1 MTDDEIRAN
10 FLPLWSDLSEGDTFP
25 GNRPLLAHY
34 TSIASLELIMKSSE
48 MWFSN
53 PLFMNDM
60 DEMAFVINE
69 GAREFRTNSEFRNSV
84 GEDKYLLML
93 KLFEDI
99 YGDFAN
105 KHAFDVYVLCFSEH
119 DRQERD
125 GLLSMWRGYGGNGT
139 GAAIIFDTAKLTA
152 TEDSPIILAKVEY
165 FTREQRIEWIIGK
178 LVELAKLLKEH
189 PVDNDKLMIPIWE
202 FFERLKIFSLFT
214 KHCGFKEEREW
225 RAVYLRERDSSD
237 ALFEKLGYAVKSRGV
252 EPKLKFKIEPVEGVA
267 GAGVNLE
274 SLVSEIILGPTV
286 SNPLSVKAVQR
297 MLESLGK
304 HELATKLS
312 ASSTP
317 YRPI

>member
-1 MTDDEIRAN
+1 MTDDEIRAD
-10 FLPLWSDLSEGDTFP
+10 FLPLWNDLSEGDTFP
-25 GNRPLLAHY
+25 DNRPLLAHY
-34 TSIASLELIMKSSE
+34 TSIANLELIMKSSE

-53 PLFMNDM
+53 PLFMNDL

-69 GAREFRTNSEFRNSV
+69 GAREFRTNLEFRNSV

-139 GAAIIFDTAKLTA
+139 GAAIIFDTAKLIA
-152 TEDSPIILAKVEY
+152 IEDSPIILAKVEY

-178 LVELAKLLKEH
+178 LVELARLMKEH
-189 PVDNDKLMIPIWE
+189 PVDNDKLIIPVWE

-237 ALFEKLGYAVKSRGV
+237 ALVDKLGYAVKSRGV
-252 EPKLKFKIEPVEGVA
+252 EPKLKFKIEPVEGIA
-267 GAGVNLE
+267 GGNVNLE

-286 SNPLSVKAVQR
+286 SNPLAMKAVQR

-304 HELATKLS
+304 YELATKLS

>member
-1 MTDDEIRAN
+1 MTDDDIRAG
-10 FLPLWSDLSEGDTFP
+10 FLPLWSDLNEGGTFP
-25 GNRPLLAHY
+25 DNRPLLAHY

-69 GAREFRTNSEFRNSV
+69 GAREFRTNLEFRNAV

-99 YGDFAN
+99 YGDFSN
-105 KHAFDVYVLCFSEH
+105 RHAFDVYVLCFSEH

-139 GAAIIFDTAKLTA
+139 GAAIIFDTAKLA
-152 TEDSPIILAKVEY
+152 AIEESPIILAKVEY

-178 LVELAKLLKEH
+178 LLDFAKLMKEH
-189 PVDNDKLMIPIWE
+189 PVDNDKLIVAVWE

-225 RAVYLRERDSSD
+225 RAVYLRERDRAD
-237 ALFEKLGYAVKSRGV
+237 ALVDKLGYAVKSRGV
-252 EPKLKFKIEPVEGVA
+252 EPKLKFKIEPVEGIA
-267 GAGVNLE
+267 GGNVNLE

-286 SNPLSVKAVQR
+286 SNPLAVKAVQR
-297 MLESLGK
+297 MLENLGK

-317 YRPI
+317 YRPT